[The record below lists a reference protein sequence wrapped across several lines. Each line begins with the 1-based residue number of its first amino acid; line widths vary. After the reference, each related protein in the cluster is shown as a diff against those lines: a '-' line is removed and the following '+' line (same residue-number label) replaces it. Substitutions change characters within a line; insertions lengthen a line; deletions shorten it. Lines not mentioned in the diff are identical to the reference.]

1 MYDAFPPI
9 CHVTCRRTDALGWS
23 NGVSRSILRSIFIFI
38 TSLSLE
44 ASRQDLA
51 VKLNMSL
58 LGFRK
63 KNIQIPTFVSQNSL
77 DVDSGISG
85 DSDTDSLSA
94 DDYEGK
100 LLAVMR

>member
-1 MYDAFPPI
+1 
-9 CHVTCRRTDALGWS
+9 
-23 NGVSRSILRSIFIFI
+23 
-38 TSLSLE
+38 
-44 ASRQDLA
+44 
-51 VKLNMSL
+51 MSL